1 MLRSASLWRTLI
13 VASLILVMNVNE
25 AESTTQLTV
34 MTFNIWGGGDGQATA
49 VNETANAIRAAN
61 ADVVGVQE
69 TRREGDPCTAEHCPP
84 AGISVAKELAAL
96 LGWHYYE
103 QTAVNSALWANA
115 ILSRFDIV
123 PNSATPNDI
132 GVRVRLDDLERTEVY
147 AFNVHFSDY
156 PYQPYQL
163 MRIPYGDSPFITT
176 ADQAVAQAAIARGAG
191 LDLLLAD
198 IAAVDDSFPAFV
210 FGDFNEPAD
219 GDWNPAAVAAGLQP
233 LVVHWPTTRAVVQR
247 GFVDAYRVVHP
258 NVTLK
263 PAFTF
268 TPTTQAP
275 PDKHDRIDQLLVRHA
290 VVENAW
296 IVGEASPEADI
307 VYKPW
312 PSDHRAV
319 AARVRVQ
326 RVARTI
332 DDTIT
337 YILIG
342 IAAALL
348 LVLTVAFV
356 AYCRRR
362 ALIQMRE
369 RDMLMP
375 LDDPLGQYA

>member
-1 MLRSASLWRTLI
+1 
-13 VASLILVMNVNE
+13 MNVNE
-25 AESTTQLTV
+25 AESTTLTV
-34 MTFNIWGGGDGQATA
+34 MSFNIWGGGDGQASA
-49 VNETANAIRAAN
+49 VNETAHAIRAAN

-84 AGISVAKELAAL
+84 AGDSVAKELASL

-103 QTAVNSALWANA
+103 QTAQNAALWANA
-115 ILSRFDIV
+115 ILSRFEIV
-123 PNSATPNDI
+123 AASATPNDL
-132 GVRVRLDDLERTEVY
+132 GVRVRLDDAARTEVY

-176 ADQAVAQAAIARGAG
+176 ADQAVAQASLARGAG

-198 IAAVDDSFPAFV
+198 IAAVDPAFPSFV

-219 GDWNPAAVAAGLQP
+219 GDWNAAAVAAGLQP
-233 LVVHWPTTRAVVQR
+233 LAVRWPTTRAIVQR
-247 GFVDAYRVVHP
+247 GFVDAYRVVYP
-258 NVTLK
+258 DVAKK
-263 PAFTF
+263 PAYTF

-275 PDKHDRIDQLLVRHA
+275 PDKHDRIDQLLVRGA

-296 IVGEASPEADI
+296 IVGEAAPEADI

-319 AARVRVQ
+319 AARVRVAQ
-326 RVARTI
+326 RAAAASI
-332 DDTIT
+332 DDTIK

-342 IAAALL
+342 LLAALL

-362 ALIQMRE
+362 ALTQMRE